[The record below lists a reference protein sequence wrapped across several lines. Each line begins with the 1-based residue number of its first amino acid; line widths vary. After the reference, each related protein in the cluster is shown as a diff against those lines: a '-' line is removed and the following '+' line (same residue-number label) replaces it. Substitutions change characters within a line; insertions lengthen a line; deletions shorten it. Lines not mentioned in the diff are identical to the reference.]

1 MLLRFLQNVSS
12 AMVSDVLVQELV
24 IKVLCCCQDIVKPF
38 LSSLT
43 VTYEPRLSLAWV
55 SNVNLLTKVR
65 NISTRIYYGTSNIVF
80 TSSLLGAI
88 LFSDL
93 YGIAT
98 AFKNDRENHFEDFC
112 TSDAFINKC
121 GHTAWNQPNSTKSWS
136 SGKLVQTLRNLKKWT

>member
-1 MLLRFLQNVSS
+1 MLLRFLQNLSS

-43 VTYEPRLSLAWV
+43 VTYEPRLSLPWV

-80 TSSLLGAI
+80 TSSLWVIVI

-98 AFKNDRENHFEDFC
+98 AFTNDRENYFEDFC
-112 TSDAFINKC
+112 TSDSIINKC
-121 GHTAWNQPNSTKSWS
+121 GHTAWN
-136 SGKLVQTLRNLKKWT
+136 